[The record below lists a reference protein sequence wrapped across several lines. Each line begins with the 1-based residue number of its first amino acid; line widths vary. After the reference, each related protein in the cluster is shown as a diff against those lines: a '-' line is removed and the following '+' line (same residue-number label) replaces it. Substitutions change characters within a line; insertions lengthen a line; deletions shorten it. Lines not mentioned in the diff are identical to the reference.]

1 MRHVWIT
8 GAGRGIGAAIALAFA
23 REGATLSLS
32 GRNLATLNLQKQILE
47 QACPG
52 VKVHVSVMDLV
63 DAASV
68 TAAYQANHHALGPVD
83 VLINN
88 AGQALSQ
95 PFAKTD
101 MTLWHQMLN
110 VNLTGTYLCIQ
121 ATLPDLRTPQP
132 QRSGTLVRL
141 VGMTLEARGV
151 MAPLGAC
158 CEVVGQTGHRVEA
171 EVVGFNDKVLFLM
184 PFTEPTGVGPGDMVR
199 VLSNSSLVKLG
210 PELLGRVIDGRC
222 QPLDGKPDP
231 GCKELLSLLGRPI
244 NPMERGPINKILDV
258 GVKAINGVLT
268 LGRGQRLGL
277 VAGSG
282 VGKSVLLGMLTRFT
296 KADVVVIGLIGERGR
311 EVQAFI
317 QESLGEEGL
326 AKSVVVAAPANV
338 SPVLRL
344 KATHLTHV
352 IAEYFRDQGKDV
364 LMLCDSLT
372 RVAHAQREIGLAI
385 GEPPT
390 AKGYPPSV
398 FALLPN
404 LIERGGV
411 GRHGHGS
418 ITAIY
423 TVLAEGDDAADP
435 IVDIARASLDGQVM
449 LSRKLAD
456 SAHYPAIDLTGSISR
471 LMQSLL
477 SNEDLKSANKLRR
490 LWSIYQQN
498 VDLVQVGAYE
508 NGSNPELDEAIRLN
522 DRIVSFLRQDMHIS
536 QDYETTRQQLRELL
550 SQ

>member
-1 MRHVWIT
+1 MID
-8 GAGRGIGAAIALAFA
+8 FA
-23 REGATLSLS
+23 DVVEQSLS
-32 GRNLATLNLQKQILE
+32 G
-47 QACPG
+47 
-52 VKVHVSVMDLV
+52 
-63 DAASV
+63 
-68 TAAYQANHHALGPVD
+68 
-83 VLINN
+83 
-88 AGQALSQ
+88 
-95 PFAKTD
+95 
-101 MTLWHQMLN
+101 
-110 VNLTGTYLCIQ
+110 
-121 ATLPDLRTPQP
+121 LRTPQP

-158 CEVVGQTGHRVEA
+158 CEVVGRHGHRVEA

-184 PFTEPTGVGPGDMVR
+184 PFTEPAGVGPGDMVR
-199 VLSNSSLVKLG
+199 VVSNSSLVSLG

-222 QPLDGKPDP
+222 QPLDGKPAP
-231 GCKELLSLLGRPI
+231 VCKDLLSLLGRPI

-258 GVKAINGVLT
+258 GIKAINGILT

-277 VAGSG
+277 IAGSG

-296 KADVVVIGLIGERGR
+296 KADIVIIGLIGERGR

-326 AKSVVVAAPANV
+326 SKSVVIAAPANV

-398 FALLPN
+398 FGLLPN

-471 LMQSLL
+471 LMQTLL
-477 SNEDLKSANKLRR
+477 SSEDLKSANKLRR
-490 LWSIYQQN
+490 LWSLYQQN
-498 VDLVQVGAYE
+498 VDLIQVGAYE
-508 NGSNPELDEAIRLN
+508 NGSNPELDEAIRLH
-522 DRIVSFLRQDMHIS
+522 DRIVNFLRQDMHIS
-536 QDYETTRQQLRELL
+536 EDYEVTRGQLRDLL
-550 SQ
+550 NQS